1 MLNITN
7 NRVKKKINT
16 ALYSSFSLVRDFNAR
31 RILTKMLLYS
41 FGIFF
46 LVLFL
51 PWTQNIR
58 SKGYITTLNPD
69 QRPQTINSIIAGR
82 IEKWFVKEGDQVAK
96 GDTILFLSEV
106 KSDYMDPQLL
116 QRTQSQIKAKELK
129 AKSYMEKVKALD
141 AQIDALLETQQ
152 LKVQQYKNY
161 ILQATF
167 QIQSDSI
174 KLEAA
179 KIDESIAEKQ
189 LVRIEQLYEQGLKS
203 LTDLEKRKM
212 KNQETAAKKLS
223 AQNKYLGSQ
232 NKLINAKVEL
242 NSIITEYRNKLAKAS
257 SDKYSALS
265 AMYESEAAV
274 TKMQNQYMNYSIRS
288 DMYYILA
295 PQDGYIT
302 KAIRS
307 GIGETVKEGEEI
319 VSIMPVH
326 YDLAVS
332 MFIKPID
339 LPLMNIGEKVRFRF
353 DGWPAVVFSG
363 WPNISH
369 GTFGGKVVAIDRFIS
384 ENGKYRI
391 LVAPDS
397 NEYDW
402 PEGLRVGSGA
412 DGMALL
418 NDVPIWY
425 EIWRSLNG
433 FPPDYY
439 KVENE
444 MGDMKKSGKGEKEK
458 K

>member
-16 ALYSSFSLVRDFNAR
+16 ALYNSFSLVRDFNAR

-58 SKGYITTLNPD
+58 SKGYLTTLNPD

-141 AQIDALLETQQ
+141 AQIEALLETQQ
-152 LKVQQYKNY
+152 LKIQQYKNY

-189 LVRIEQLYEQGLKS
+189 LIRIEQLYEQGLKS

-212 KNQETAAKKLS
+212 KNQETAAKKLG

-339 LPLMNIGEKVRFRF
+339 LPLMHIGEKVRFRF

-391 LVAPDS
+391 LVSPDN

-439 KVENE
+439 KVENAMGE
-444 MGDMKKSGKGEKEK
+444 MKTSGKGAKEK